1 MGFRL
6 EFFGVDPDTDFRK
19 FCSSYNIVTN
29 CSGGESGACANR
41 TETVPQ
47 VKLEN
52 PGLVKFLLKV
62 LVILSENEGRK
73 PPEY

>member
-1 MGFRL
+1 MCR
-6 EFFGVDPDTDFRK
+6 D
-19 FCSSYNIVTN
+19 
-29 CSGGESGACANR
+29 NR